1 MGTFFQTM
9 SQARTTQ
16 TVIIG
21 AHHTIISI
29 ILDLWNDERN
39 RLSMNVVK
47 AHSCCKVNFKK
58 SCSEFAEWVKKQRS
72 TLEHCF
78 VKYHYKVKYLNSCK

>member
-1 MGTFFQTM
+1 MDKFFQTM
-9 SQARTTQ
+9 SQSRTTK
-16 TVIIG
+16 TVIIR

-29 ILDLWNDERN
+29 MFNVWTDERN

-47 AHSCCKVNFKK
+47 AEICCRVNLKK

-72 TLEHCF
+72 TLEAASSDI
-78 VKYHYKVKYLNSCK
+78 KYLFKQKSVL

>member
-72 TLEHCF
+72 TLEAASSD
-78 VKYHYKVKYLNSCK
+78 KKYLIKQNIVL